1 MSNQSLSERFARF
14 ATRWTGSSGAFALAL
29 LAVLVWAATGPF
41 YHYSETWQLVIN
53 TGTTIVTFLMV
64 FVIQRSQNKDSL
76 ALHLKLNEIVAALQG
91 ASNRLIAA
99 EDLCENELDTL
110 RRHYGR
116 LVELAECEASVTESH
131 SVEEA
136 RGRHERKHASGL
148 PPERSIRRD
157 PALAPPTADAAPA
170 NGFSPDVPRAER
182 RA

>member
-1 MSNQSLSERFARF
+1 MTNQGFAERFARL
-14 ATRWTGSSGAFALAL
+14 ATRWAGSSAAFALAIL
-29 LAVLVWAATGPF
+29 TVLAWAVTGPF
-41 YHYSETWQLVIN
+41 YHFSETWQLVIN

-99 EDLCENELDTL
+99 EDLCEDELDTL

-116 LVELAECEASVTESH
+116 LVDLAESEASVTESH

-136 RGRHERKHASGL
+136 RGRHERKHAAGPSGTR
-148 PPERSIRRD
+148 PHRRAPLD
-157 PALAPPTADAAPA
+157 GDDAGARAEEPASSDA
-170 NGFSPDVPRAER
+170 RAER
-182 RA
+182 PAQP

>member
-1 MSNQSLSERFARF
+1 MTNQGFAERFARL
-14 ATRWTGSSGAFALAL
+14 ATRWTGSSAAFALAIL
-29 LAVLVWAATGPF
+29 TVLIWAVTGPL
-41 YHYSETWQLVIN
+41 YHFSETWQLVIN

-99 EDLCENELDTL
+99 EDLCEDELDTL

-116 LVELAECEASVTESH
+116 LVDLAESEASVTESH

-136 RGRHERKHASGL
+136 RGRHERKHATGLSGTR
-148 PPERSIRRD
+148 PHRR
-157 PALAPPTADAAPA
+157 APLDGA
-170 NGFSPDVPRAER
+170 NAGTRTEEPVGSGTRAEES
-182 RA
+182 AQP

>member
-1 MSNQSLSERFARF
+1 MTTPGFAERFARL
-14 ATRWTGSSGAFALAL
+14 ATRWTGSSAAFALAI
-29 LAVLVWAATGPF
+29 ATVVAWAATGPI

-99 EDLCENELDTL
+99 EDLCEDELDTL
-110 RRHYGR
+110 RRHYAR
-116 LVELAECEASVTESH
+116 LVELAQGEASVTESH

-136 RGRHERKHASGL
+136 RGRHERKQTGGQQG
-148 PPERSIRRD
+148 RR
-157 PALAPPTADAAPA
+157 AA
-170 NGFSPDVPRAER
+170 GDDVRPDVPPAER

>member
-1 MSNQSLSERFARF
+1 MTNQGFAERFARF
-14 ATRWTGSSGAFALAL
+14 ATRWTGSSAAFALAV
-29 LAVLVWAATGPF
+29 LAIAVWAATGPY
-41 YHYSETWQLVIN
+41 YHFSETWQLVIN

-99 EDLCENELDTL
+99 EDLCEDELDTL
-110 RRHYGR
+110 RRHYGH
-116 LVELAECEASVTESH
+116 LVDLAESETSVTESH

-136 RGRHERKHASGL
+136 RGRHERKHTIGL
-148 PPERSIRRD
+148 PGTRPQRRAPVNGVSPE
-157 PALAPPTADAAPA
+157 A
-170 NGFSPDVPRAER
+170 SPSER

>member
-1 MSNQSLSERFARF
+1 MSRQSLSERFARL
-14 ATRWTGSSGAFALAL
+14 ATRWTGSSSAFALAL
-29 LAVLVWAATGPF
+29 LAVVVWAATGPF

-99 EDLCENELDTL
+99 EDLCDDELDTL

-136 RGRHERKHASGL
+136 RGRHERKHTFGAS
-148 PPERSIRRD
+148 PERAIRRD
-157 PALAPPTADAAPA
+157 AAIPPQSASPRSA
-170 NGFSPDVPRAER
+170 NGVSPDEPREER